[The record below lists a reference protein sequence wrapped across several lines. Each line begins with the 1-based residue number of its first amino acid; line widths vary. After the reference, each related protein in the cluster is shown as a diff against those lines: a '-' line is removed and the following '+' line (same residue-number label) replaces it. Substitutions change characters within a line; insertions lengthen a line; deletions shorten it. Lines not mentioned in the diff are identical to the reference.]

1 MRAGKDDSKEVDEEV
16 GEFDGDEDVE
26 QVEELVGGELDH
38 GELDDQED
46 AELEDG
52 EGDRFLAGSEGRS

>member
-16 GEFDGDEDVE
+16 GEFDVDEDVE

-46 AELEDG
+46 AELEDV